1 MTFRNCLVTMR
12 PKTSKSELP
21 SRETV
26 RSHITNKF
34 IEYMEQLKADIAK
47 APGAVST
54 LCDLWTA
61 PNTSNPFVGLMATW
75 IQVGEDGVWTFRDEI
90 TAVRTSDATLSCFWT
105 AAV

>member
-1 MTFRNCLVTMR
+1 MQ
-12 PKTSKSELP
+12 PKTSKLELP

-54 LCDLWTA
+54 LCDSCTA
-61 PNTSNPFVGLMATW
+61 PNTSNPFMGLMATW